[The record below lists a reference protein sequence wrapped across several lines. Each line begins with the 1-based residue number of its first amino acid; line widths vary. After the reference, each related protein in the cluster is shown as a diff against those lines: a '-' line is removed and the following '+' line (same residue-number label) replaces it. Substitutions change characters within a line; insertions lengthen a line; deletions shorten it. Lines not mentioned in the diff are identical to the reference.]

1 MVDGLSPYAGEQVRF
16 AAAFSASDQNL
27 PVAKARVIFGYF
39 LHPFGR
45 AINREPHSKP
55 VNIEP
60 AQLNRIGSSH
70 CANRT
75 PNPEVQLR
83 KSIRSRFKPA
93 FQMGRKKIGGGR
105 CDQVLRAFR
114 DGAPLKVRRIGF
126 AIVGQRARFGNRI
139 SKAQR
144 LTDALAHRLADGIPL
159 SEHLI
164 QFAIVAIGPH
174 LKAGGHISQR
184 NIDTHCSL
192 KRRTD
197 PETM

>member
-45 AINREPHSKP
+45 AIIREPHSKP

-105 CDQVLRAFR
+105 CDQVLRAFKDEDQR
-114 DGAPLKVRRIGF
+114 QLLVANFNLRPQPRVAATTGPFERETFLYFPAIGILELKG
-126 AIVGQRARFGNRI
+126 
-139 SKAQR
+139 
-144 LTDALAHRLADGIPL
+144 DALVGHVVHADR
-159 SEHLI
+159 
-164 QFAIVAIGPH
+164 AIGHARNGLVGPCD
-174 LKAGGHISQR
+174 LKELGTSAEIQ
-184 NIDTHCSL
+184 L
-192 KRRTD
+192 LLA
-197 PETM
+197 